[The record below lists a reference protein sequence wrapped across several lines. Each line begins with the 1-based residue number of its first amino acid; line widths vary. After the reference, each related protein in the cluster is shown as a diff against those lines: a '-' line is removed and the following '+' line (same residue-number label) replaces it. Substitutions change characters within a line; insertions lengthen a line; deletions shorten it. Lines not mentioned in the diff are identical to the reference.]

1 MAPLDTDGFTAHVC
15 ILARG
20 GPFVKILF
28 AWLVVYAFVGTQMAW
43 SMRPFFGAPGE
54 PFVLMRQD
62 GGTFYESVV
71 TAIVWLARTLLGWR

>member
-1 MAPLDTDGFTAHVC
+1 V
-15 ILARG
+15 RQRN
-20 GPFVKILF
+20 ILF

-43 SMRPFFGAPGE
+43 SIRPFFGAPGE

-71 TAIVWLARTLLGWR
+71 TALLWLTRTLLGWG